1 MPIIL
6 YVYNI
11 SDNLKAY
18 IVEEIAMI
26 PKWLEKRY
34 KILWDEYHDKDFR
47 FEDTTRT
54 LKENMQDSKD
64 QINV

>member
-1 MPIIL
+1 
-6 YVYNI
+6 
-11 SDNLKAY
+11 
-18 IVEEIAMI
+18 MI

-64 QINV
+64 QINVFLSELRKRGF